1 MISHWIEK
9 VQKIHYDILM
19 IKGSDI
25 KKNLGEIVRELRLQK
40 NITQEKLSEYLELQP
55 RSITAIEN
63 GKTFI
68 FCEVLEKLANYF
80 DVDPSIFFIKKT
92 NIYDPNQ
99 QEYYSKIKRLLRS
112 FKSDKLKKIYNI
124 LLILLNE

>member
-1 MISHWIEK
+1 M
-9 VQKIHYDILM
+9 V
-19 IKGSDI
+19 KGSDI

-68 FCEVLEKLANYF
+68 SCEVLEKLANYF
-80 DVDPSIFFIKKT
+80 DVDPSIFFIKKV
-92 NIYDPNQ
+92 NIYDPNE
-99 QEYYSKIKRLLRS
+99 QEYYGEIKRLLRS

-124 LLILLNE
+124 LLVLLNE

>member
-1 MISHWIEK
+1 
-9 VQKIHYDILM
+9 M

-68 FCEVLEKLANYF
+68 SCEVLEKLANYF
-80 DVDPSIFFIKKT
+80 DVDPSIFFIKKV
-92 NIYDPNQ
+92 NLYDPNQ
-99 QEYYSKIKRLLRS
+99 QEYYSEIKRLLRS

-124 LLILLNE
+124 LLVLLNE

>member
-1 MISHWIEK
+1 MVKE
-9 VQKIHYDILM
+9 
-19 IKGSDI
+19 SDI

-68 FCEVLEKLANYF
+68 SCEVLEK
-80 DVDPSIFFIKKT
+80 
-92 NIYDPNQ
+92 
-99 QEYYSKIKRLLRS
+99 
-112 FKSDKLKKIYNI
+112 
-124 LLILLNE
+124 

>member
-1 MISHWIEK
+1 
-9 VQKIHYDILM
+9 M

-68 FCEVLEKLANYF
+68 SCEVLEKLANYF
-80 DVDPSIFFIKKT
+80 DVDPSIFFIKKV
-92 NIYDPNQ
+92 NLYDPNQ
-99 QEYYSKIKRLLRS
+99 QEYYNEIKRLLRS

-124 LLILLNE
+124 LLVLLNE

>member
-1 MISHWIEK
+1 
-9 VQKIHYDILM
+9 M

-68 FCEVLEKLANYF
+68 SCEVLEKLANYF

-124 LLILLNE
+124 LLVLLNE

>member
-1 MISHWIEK
+1 
-9 VQKIHYDILM
+9 M

-68 FCEVLEKLANYF
+68 SCEVLEKLANYF
-80 DVDPSIFFIKKT
+80 DVDPSIFFIKKV

>member
-1 MISHWIEK
+1 
-9 VQKIHYDILM
+9 M

-68 FCEVLEKLANYF
+68 SCEVLEKLANYF
-80 DVDPSIFFIKKT
+80 DVDPSIFFIKKV

-124 LLILLNE
+124 LLVLLNE

>member
-1 MISHWIEK
+1 M
-9 VQKIHYDILM
+9 V
-19 IKGSDI
+19 KGSDI

-68 FCEVLEKLANYF
+68 SCDVLEKLANYF
-80 DVDPSIFFIKKT
+80 DVDPSIFFIKKV
-92 NIYDPNQ
+92 NLYDPNQ

>member
-1 MISHWIEK
+1 
-9 VQKIHYDILM
+9 M

-68 FCEVLEKLANYF
+68 SCEVLEKLANYF
-80 DVDPSIFFIKKT
+80 DVDPSIFFIKKV
-92 NIYDPNQ
+92 NLYDPNQ

-124 LLILLNE
+124 LLVLLNE